1 MEEFLV
7 FLGTALIGVAAGW
20 FIYSV
25 MKRHTFGNLWG
36 AMITGLIGAYIGHFT
51 IPKLTE
57 LIRKITSFDIIPPL
71 IGAFFLVL
79 ILAKVSPGT
88 HKSKM

>member
-1 MEEFLV
+1 MEGFLV

-25 MKRHTFGNLWG
+25 MKRHTLGQLWG
-36 AMITGLIGAYIGHFT
+36 AIITGIIGAYIGHFT
-51 IPKLTE
+51 IPRLTHLFKKL
-57 LIRKITSFDIIPPL
+57 TSFDIIPPL

-79 ILAKVSPGT
+79 ILARVSPGT